1 LCVVE
6 LRPLVPPDF
15 EPQRLLRC
23 GLTGAA
29 HRSPLRSRCCH
40 ESTPGELNHTPVPHV
55 GHLRPYLTTGKHTS
69 AAGGTVVRMFGFED
83 LFVRSKGIVVKIQ
96 IVLRA
101 WV

>member
-1 LCVVE
+1 
-6 LRPLVPPDF
+6 
-15 EPQRLLRC
+15 
-23 GLTGAA
+23 
-29 HRSPLRSRCCH
+29 
-40 ESTPGELNHTPVPHV
+40 VPHV